1 MINVNKSIINPSMEN
16 IDLVVNQSARL
27 IDNIKTI
34 TNIYYNLNYYYHH
47 TWSKDPID
55 QFISSIKK
63 YKNPCEKGVSFDGGC
78 YGEVFKFNEFVIKSL
93 HHTDSLSKP
102 WSDSHRT
109 SRVLNSINGSDYS
122 RAYQFSPGKT
132 MLVSKY
138 IDGTNISEKEAID
151 FISSKGLSIYD
162 AGSPGNVKRDNE
174 NKLLLID
181 ADQVVQTPL
190 KRKNSFASDAFYKY
204 YFDDLGANPE
214 DINAL

>member
-1 MINVNKSIINPSMEN
+1 MVNVNKSIINPSMKN
-16 IDLVVNQSARL
+16 IDSVVNQSARL

-63 YKNPCEKGVSFDGGC
+63 YKDPCEKGVSFDGGC

-122 RAYQFSPGKT
+122 RAYKLDSGE
-132 MLVSKY
+132 MVLVSKY
-138 IDGTNISEKEAID
+138 VNGTNVSKKEALD
-151 FISSKGLSIYD
+151 FINSKGLSIHD
-162 AGSPGNVKRDNE
+162 AHREGNVIRDKE
-174 NKLLLID
+174 NRLFLID
-181 ADQVVQTPL
+181 ASTVVQTPL
-190 KRKNSFASDAFYKY
+190 KRKNSLASDEFYKR
-204 YFDDLGANPE
+204 FPDKLT
-214 DINAL
+214 